1 MEAPAIINRHR
12 RPFLLPVWLTFA
24 AAFALVVAAVVTFF
38 IYRSAST
45 TTVVVL
51 ARHAEKDLGSIQD
64 PPLSPEGEQR
74 AERLAQMFGRSKAGI
89 GRIDAIYV
97 SDARRTQQTAAPLA
111 ARLGEQA
118 IAVPA
123 TDIKGLVSRVMH
135 EHEGGSVL
143 IIGHSDTVPELIHE
157 LGDIDVPP
165 IGDDEYDTLY
175 LLSIPSFGHASLL
188 RMAY

>member
-1 MEAPAIINRHR
+1 MEAPAIIGRHR
-12 RPFLLPVWLTFA
+12 RPFLLPVWLSFA
-24 AAFALVVAAVVTFF
+24 AVFGLFVAALVAFF

-45 TTVVVL
+45 TTAVVL
-51 ARHAEKDLGSIQD
+51 AMHAEKDLSSIQD
-64 PPLSPEGEQR
+64 PPLSAEGEQR
-74 AERLAQMFGRSKAGI
+74 AERLAQMFGRSKGV

-111 ARLGEQA
+111 ERLGKQA
-118 IAVPA
+118 IVVPA
-123 TDIKGLVSRVMH
+123 ADTKGLVSRVMH

-143 IIGHSDTVPELIHE
+143 IIGHSNTVPELIHE

-175 LLSIPSFGHASLL
+175 VLSIPSFGQASLL
-188 RMAY
+188 RMEY

>member
-1 MEAPAIINRHR
+1 MEAPAIIGRHR

-24 AAFALVVAAVVTFF
+24 AVFGLFVAALAGFF
-38 IYRSAST
+38 VYRSAST

-51 ARHAEKDLGSIQD
+51 ARHAEKDLSSIQD
-64 PPLSPEGEQR
+64 PPLSAEGERR
-74 AERLAQMFGRSKAGI
+74 AERLAQMFGRGKGV

-111 ARLGEQA
+111 ERLGKQA
-118 IAVPA
+118 IVVPA
-123 TDIKGLVSRVMH
+123 ADIKGLASRLMH

-143 IIGHSDTVPELIHE
+143 VIGHSNTVPELIHE

-165 IGDDEYDTLY
+165 IADDEYDTLY
-175 LLSIPSFGHASLL
+175 VLSVPSFGQARLL
-188 RMAY
+188 RMEY

>member
-12 RPFLLPVWLTFA
+12 RPFLLPVWLSFA
-24 AAFALVVAAVVTFF
+24 AVFGLFVAALVSFF
-38 IYRSAST
+38 IYRSATT

-51 ARHAEKDLGSIQD
+51 ARHAEKDLSSIQD

-74 AERLAQMFGRSKAGI
+74 AERLAQMFGRGKGV

-111 ARLGEQA
+111 ERLGKQA
-118 IAVPA
+118 VVVPA
-123 TDIKGLVSRVMH
+123 ADTKGLVSRVMH
-135 EHEGGSVL
+135 EHEGDSVL
-143 IIGHSDTVPELIHE
+143 IIGHSNTVPELIHE

-165 IGDDEYDTLY
+165 IADDEYDTLY
-175 LLSIPSFGHASLL
+175 VLSIPSFGHASLL
-188 RMAY
+188 RMEY